1 MFNRGVGHDGTRP
14 PPPLRG
20 TKKKKKKG
28 MAKKKKQIAKIMVP
42 RPSRE
47 ESSGDLSK
55 VRRRER
61 YNSTATRLKSRSS
74 AKRGKNLSHAS
85 VVGPS
90 DSRQNHEVQP
100 TIVVEEEG
108 PPPAPQARVSN
119 ILGRKIPPVFPNLSS
134 SDEEASAPCGIHSP
148 PRVTRRRISGQPV
161 RVPNVS
167 TKLSTTPKRKYSDSQ
182 KSDSE
187 VFGDDDDEFSN
198 RGSAVGSARRQDSS
212 MLIHAEESATGS
224 IALSKSVSNVSIA
237 SSLLQ
242 EDSRGNIIQ
251 PGSFFRET
259 SGVRSNFQ
267 KRRSVDVAASVSAH
281 QPLFVIPRGVAPKG
295 TSNGAT
301 FTLLSKLNAD
311 VQWVENA
318 CKASSDFHLWD
329 RFVALQVHG
338 PYELIADEAHLSHDI
353 TGAYMSTPYTGI
365 DTCWIHFYRFFLCTV
380 KQPKVL
386 RLKQDALLMTNGVL
400 IHKIRTGDT
409 SIQSAS
415 LVCPHALRASAFKTL
430 KKWGLDEND
439 VLTELL
445 MRAGSIT
452 KLEIKYSGAV
462 LERIGDILK
471 ANPRIQELTIK
482 SQFPF
487 DRLSGV
493 ASGLSKLSESLDSR
507 NFGTARLVTLSL
519 LAACS
524 DKSTRAM
531 HRQCLIH
538 ILSVAAPKC
547 ETLKT
552 VEVIKSNRRASPLL
566 IPAIATLIR
575 LSDSLETIKLIKCE
589 FPSPAKTKTR
599 KSKGSSASELASAIG
614 SSQTLTR
621 LDLSDSTLSSLAS
634 LELAKSFCTA
644 PALQNLNISGLCT
657 PSDGREYFM
666 KVFAENNHLNISE
679 FMFHSNDVPRNA
691 AKNRN
696 TMTHGALL
704 SLVEGIS
711 LREKSLVKLDLSAM
725 GIGKAGATSLAS
737 ALRNCFALKHF
748 NFSENYIGSVGA
760 NAIFQALRRVATIE
774 DLLLNRNEIGDSAA
788 HAIATCVQDSKHL
801 RVFSA
806 EDNLLTNDGGSMVWT
821 AIAKNTEAPLVQV
834 NFSGNKFDTAWCMS
848 NAFRASQHLETVS
861 LARNCLNSSTGRVFA
876 DAVISER
883 WGAKRTLTSLDLGG
897 NNLGP
902 EGTTVLARALA
913 NASQLQLLWLDE
925 NKLGARGGTAL
936 AKSLKQNSSLTMLD
950 ISNNMLALDTHRFS
964 LDLGAVKEFAKV
976 LTTNKTLKHLYL
988 KGNQIGGSGGRMLK
1002 DAIAKNRT
1010 IQTIGL
1016 EENEIE
1022 HGIQVAIINEL
1033 VINVRHA
1040 QAGLQTSSPKL
1051 TQNQSSSKR
1060 PSDLLSQKIG
1070 SKKSPWVSKE
1080 GLPSGKKKKNR
1091 ERPTSPKRS
1100 ASRPSPRE
1108 KIMGVLFQ
1116 APLSLATHEVNLPGA
1131 RQKPPQF
1138 TSGHSTRPSSR
1149 KYDYEREDEFYASL
1163 LARARTEN
1171 KNQLSLSNAPST
1183 GSTRN
1188 SSTHPASAMESTAS
1202 AMESTA
1208 PAMESTVPGSPV
1220 VKRVSSRARPSPSR
1234 TKMGAA
1240 WSRMPVSFDDGF
1252 DLDPKILVAGGN
1264 AALEKA
1270 AQLVVSDRT
1279 AGGEVDVDALKRALE
1294 RMRGEMNQ

>member
-1 MFNRGVGHDGTRP
+1 METKYGTVSNSGDGSTAEVQEDTMNLEEWRLPEEEGRQSTVERVNKEWYHTFASRVMYTKGYLGFYFFMLLLSGLVLIWSLVDFIEVSNRSSDSRHGESRHPVLLALDAVLVISLTIEVTIRYIATADTFFDKCSNYWDCVLTILCLSSLILGFILPKSSDSDGVTFFMFLETI
-14 PPPLRG
+14 LF
-20 TKKKKKKG
+20 
-28 MAKKKKQIAKIMVP
+28 
-42 RPSRE
+42 
-47 ESSGDLSK
+47 SGDLSK

-90 DSRQNHEVQP
+90 DSRQNHE
-100 TIVVEEEG
+100 
-108 PPPAPQARVSN
+108 
-119 ILGRKIPPVFPNLSS
+119 
-134 SDEEASAPCGIHSP
+134 
-148 PRVTRRRISGQPV
+148 
-161 RVPNVS
+161 
-167 TKLSTTPKRKYSDSQ
+167 
-182 KSDSE
+182 
-187 VFGDDDDEFSN
+187 
-198 RGSAVGSARRQDSS
+198 
-212 MLIHAEESATGS
+212 
-224 IALSKSVSNVSIA
+224 
-237 SSLLQ
+237 
-242 EDSRGNIIQ
+242 
-251 PGSFFRET
+251 
-259 SGVRSNFQ
+259 
-267 KRRSVDVAASVSAH
+267 
-281 QPLFVIPRGVAPKG
+281 PLFVIPRGVAPKG

-634 LELAKSFCTA
+634 LELAKS
-644 PALQNLNISGLCT
+644 
-657 PSDGREYFM
+657 
-666 KVFAENNHLNISE
+666 
-679 FMFHSNDVPRNA
+679 
-691 AKNRN
+691 N

-976 LTTNKTLKHLYL
+976 LATNKTLKHLYL

-1060 PSDLLSQKIG
+1060 PSDLLAQKIG

-1116 APLSLATHEVNLPGA
+1116 APLSLATHEVNLPG
-1131 RQKPPQF
+1131 
-1138 TSGHSTRPSSR
+1138 
-1149 KYDYEREDEFYASL
+1149 
-1163 LARARTEN
+1163 
-1171 KNQLSLSNAPST
+1171 
-1183 GSTRN
+1183 STRN
-1188 SSTHPASAMESTAS
+1188 SSTHPASAMESTASAMESTAS